1 MKYKVGD
8 IIRIKSSS
16 KLKELKEYN
25 KRYNSIEL
33 SLQFTHKMWHL
44 CDKQY
49 KILEIYIKEYYIIKD
64 KFNEEWMIADWMIGE
79 NNIDNKGN
87 FLLEL

>member
-16 KLKELKEYN
+16 ELKKLKEYN

-33 SLQFTHKMWHL
+33 SPEFTGRMWHL
-44 CDKQY
+44 CNKQY
-49 KILEIYIKEYYIIKD
+49 KILRFAVSSYMIIRDEFGKEWYITY
-64 KFNEEWMIADWMIGE
+64 WMIE
-79 NNIDNKGN
+79 HNIDDKGN
-87 FLLEL
+87 FLLEF